1 LRWTSRSPEATRAA
15 AAELARSAGARGLAV
30 ALVGP
35 LGAGKTA
42 FAKGLGAG
50 LGLDPEQVASPT
62 FVIASE
68 YPEARGLRF
77 AHVDLY
83 RVGSEAE
90 LEAAGFRDL
99 LAPGVLLA
107 VEWAERFPAAL
118 PPDRLEV
125 RIGPPRGKAAKRP
138 RSEPK
143 ASGVPAG
150 PPATHR
156 EIFAVALGPVAAQ
169 ALARWRAALG
179 RKRSG
184 GGRGSGRRGSG
195 RTGAR

>member
-15 AAELARSAGARGLAV
+15 AVELARSAGRRGLAV

-35 LGAGKTA
+35 LGAGKTV

-50 LGLDPEQVASPT
+50 LGLDPDRIASPT

-68 YPEARGLRF
+68 YPRARGLGF

-99 LAPGVLLA
+99 LAPGLLLA
-107 VEWAERFPAAL
+107 IEWADRLPAAL

-125 RIGPPRGKAAKRP
+125 RIAP
-138 RSEPK
+138 
-143 ASGVPAG
+143 ASGG
-150 PPATHR
+150 PATHR
-156 EIFAVALGPVAAQ
+156 EIFAVALGPAAAQ

-179 RKRSG
+179 SG
-184 GGRGSGRRGSG
+184 ARGRPRRGRRGSG
-195 RTGAR
+195 GASAR

>member
-15 AAELARSAGARGLAV
+15 AAELARSAGRRGLAI

-50 LGLDPEQVASPT
+50 LGLDPDEVASPT

-68 YPEARGLRF
+68 YPQARRLHF
-77 AHVDLY
+77 AHIDLY
-83 RVGSEAE
+83 RVASEAE

-99 LAPGVLLA
+99 LVPGVLLA

-118 PPDRLEV
+118 PSDRLEV
-125 RIGPPRGKAAKRP
+125 RIAPPSKAAKRP
-138 RSEPK
+138 RSEPEASEVRASAK
-143 ASGVPAG
+143 A
-150 PPATHR
+150 ATHR
-156 EIFAVALGPVAAQ
+156 EIFAVALGPVAAA
-169 ALARWRAALG
+169 ALARWSAALARG
-179 RKRSG
+179 RRSS
-184 GGRGSGRRGSG
+184 GGRGAG
-195 RTGAR
+195 RTSAR